1 MLLQLPNVLSNAQV
15 AECRKALE
23 AAEWS
28 DGKATAG
35 YLSSPVK
42 DNVQL
47 PEAHPVARKLGAMIL
62 DVLDVNQL
70 FISAALPL
78 KVVPPLFNR
87 YSGGQSYGGHIDG
100 AVRPV
105 FGTPHRVRT
114 DLSATL
120 FLSAPE
126 DYDGGELVTE
136 ERIGPRHIK
145 LSAGDMVLYPG
156 TSVHHV
162 EPVTRGARLAAFFG
176 FRAWF
181 GTRPSAIF
189 CLNWTPRCSSL
200 AATRRATLLW
210 SGSRAAI
217 TICCGSGRIPNP
229 LFSQRDLIFAT
240 GAAGRFLA
248 GRFGG
253 QFFPGLEP
261 VRLAVSLVWGRM
273 ACGPGRCG
281 IVWLRSRLKGA

>member
-1 MLLQLPNVLSNAQV
+1 MLLQIPNVLSAAQLV
-15 AECRKALE
+15 ECRTALE
-23 AAEWS
+23 TAEWS

-35 YLSSPVK
+35 YLSQRVK

-47 PEAHPVARKLGAMIL
+47 PEGHPVARRLGEMIL
-62 DVLDVNQL
+62 DALDGNQL

-120 FLSAPE
+120 FLTPPE
-126 DYDGGELVTE
+126 DYDGGELVIE
-136 ERIGPRHIK
+136 DRYGAHRVK

-162 EPVTRGARLAAFFG
+162 EPVTRGSRLAAFFWIQSMVREDAKRDILFDLDNALQLLG
-176 FRAWF
+176 RDVPDHA
-181 GTRPSAIF
+181 
-189 CLNWTPRCSSL
+189 SL
-200 AATRRATLLW
+200 VQIAGCYHNLLRLW
-210 SGSRAAI
+210 SD
-217 TICCGSGRIPNP
+217 T
-229 LFSQRDLIFAT
+229 
-240 GAAGRFLA
+240 
-248 GRFGG
+248 
-253 QFFPGLEP
+253 
-261 VRLAVSLVWGRM
+261 
-273 ACGPGRCG
+273 
-281 IVWLRSRLKGA
+281 